1 MKKIEGQMAEVM
13 KEIISNDN
21 SVVEI
26 EGKKYYLSLIEKPES
41 TVAEDVEADPE
52 LKQKLLQAKMDI
64 LHGKTYT
71 TEEVVEMINQGEL

>member
-1 MKKIEGQMAEVM
+1 MKKIEGQMADVI
-13 KEIISNDN
+13 KEIISEGD

-26 EGKKYYLSLIEKPES
+26 EGKEYYPTLTEKPET

-71 TEEVVEMINQGEL
+71 TDEVGEMIDQGKL